1 VTNNFYHWF
10 QVFTGAGF
18 VVLAPNFRGST
29 GYGKAFQSLNQRDW
43 GGASFRDMIAGADYL
58 VESGWAHPRHLAVV
72 GGSFG
77 GFMALTAAT
86 QEPDRWAA
94 IVDVFGPANLFTFIE
109 NTPAWWKPYLY
120 DMVGHPER
128 DRQQLEERSPV
139 NFLDRAKAPML
150 VIQGAHD
157 PRVTKGESDQVVER
171 LRALGQEV
179 DYLVFEDEGH
189 GFSRTANEIRA
200 AKAIVSFLDR
210 HIGL

>member
-1 VTNNFYHWF
+1 
-10 QVFTGAGF
+10 
-18 VVLAPNFRGST
+18 
-29 GYGKAFQSLNQRDW
+29 
-43 GGASFRDMIAGADYL
+43 
-58 VESGWAHPRHLAVV
+58 
-72 GGSFG
+72 
-77 GFMALTAAT
+77 
-86 QEPDRWAA
+86 
-94 IVDVFGPANLFTFIE
+94 VDVFGPANLFTFIE